1 MNNKCEL
8 IIQENGLEIERSLD
22 HSIIRSPQAEQL
34 ISSSNKQTLL
44 KFDSSFAQES
54 FQKRK
59 DSLSSQNL
67 SDKNQM
73 ITTIARQK
81 QFSKLL
87 IYCHSMKF
95 ANRLISLI
103 KPCSKFSIEQFN
115 MINDKASFFNNN
127 LQTKKQTTKH
137 FVQQNL
143 RAIDFQ
149 FRWRLQLR
157 KFKKR
162 LFEYLHYQYQQI
174 PLIEPE
180 SQKLF
185 IWDILLN
192 IIRIYLIISIPIIM
206 VFQNQ
211 QLESKNRIMI
221 LFSSVLLLLDLFLR
235 CITIVYD
242 KGYPVDN
249 RYLLI
254 KRQIK
259 LSNLFEVCSIFIGIY
274 LSIIFNDPGF
284 NHSILDQNGWI
295 KLLLIL
301 FLIQIKNVV
310 KFMNNIQYYYK
321 PNKEMSS
328 VIDLIKLVGLILL
341 IQHLC
346 SCVWLIIG
354 INQISQHHQTWIYKV
369 YLESWE
375 VQYLEAFYFMSVTM
389 FTVGYG
395 DINPQN
401 SLEKVF
407 CICYMFLSTLQLSYS
422 VNTIGAILTL
432 LKEKNEIFRQ
442 KMTCMNEFLKDKNIS
457 QQLQYKIREFCTF
470 YWEQDIIQ
478 KKNEQQL
485 LIKELPDELQ
495 YQLKLEQARQLVN
508 KCTFF
513 KQHFAKSTIQ
523 YIIQRVQFTSFQPGT
538 LIQITPS
545 NNGVFVIERGNIEVI
560 YNKTKISDLKDFD
573 QFGFQEYINNQY
585 NLDITYQTT
594 TYTSVLCIPYQ
605 ILTDAI
611 KKSKSDF
618 EKIQIKKQITKF
630 HYCYICKSTKHS
642 FESCKLVHY
651 VADKEKSIKTYLLVD
666 NQPRIKV
673 KRSNRLQ
680 KFQTMIQQESLET
693 SCKLIQ
699 QEFEKE
705 IEQYFPELTYEALI
719 KPLNSSQKIFESPKD
734 NEVYRPQKQ
743 NYLLET
749 IKTSQ
754 GKTYDK
760 FGNNLSLTFRNNQ
773 DISPFIKEPDI
784 LKDLQLKMINIQKY
798 PQKQQ
803 IELFILYKTLE
814 NQSQADL
821 EIGNFE
827 IVKKFRKF
835 DRLWNISNVIEQLNC
850 KYEHSRLYLD
860 IIKRLSKYLLFPLD
874 FIYLFKKDLLKQRAE
889 SYQNR
894 KIKDS
899 DDEKSDNKLI
909 SPFRKFERRK
919 ALIYPKSLTFK

>member
-8 IIQENGLEIERSLD
+8 MIQESGLEIERSLD

-34 ISSSNKQTLL
+34 MSSSNKQTLL

-59 DSLSSQNL
+59 DSLASQNL

-73 ITTIARQK
+73 ITTIVKQK

-103 KPCSKFSIEQFN
+103 KPCSKFSIEQFE
-115 MINDKASFFNNN
+115 MINDKASFFNSN

-143 RAIDFQ
+143 GAIDFQ
-149 FRWRLQLR
+149 FRWRLHFR
-157 KFKKR
+157 KLKKR
-162 LFEYLHYQYQQI
+162 LLEYLAYQYQLI

-185 IWDILLN
+185 FWEILLN
-192 IIRIYLIISIPIIM
+192 IIRIYLIIWVPIII

-211 QLESKNRIMI
+211 QLEFNNGIMI
-221 LFSSVLLLLDLFLR
+221 LISSILIFIDLFLR

-249 RYLLI
+249 RYILI
-254 KRQIK
+254 KRQLK
-259 LSNLFEVCSIFIGIY
+259 LSNLLEVCSIFVGIF
-274 LSIIFNDPGF
+274 LSIQFNDPLF
-284 NHSILDQNGWI
+284 NNYSILDEIGWI
-295 KLLLIL
+295 KLFLML
-301 FLIQIKNVV
+301 FLIQIKNVI

-346 SCVWLIIG
+346 SCIWLIIG
-354 INQISQHHQTWIYKV
+354 MNQFSQQNTWINKV
-369 YLESWE
+369 FYESWK

-422 VNTIGAILTL
+422 VNTIGTILTL

-442 KMTCMNEFLKDKNIS
+442 KMTCINEFLKDKNIS

-478 KKNEQQL
+478 KKNEQEL
-485 LIKELPDELQ
+485 IIKELPDELQ

-508 KCTFF
+508 KCAFF
-513 KQHFAKSTIQ
+513 KQNFAKQTIQ
-523 YIIQRVQFTSFQPGT
+523 YIIQRVEFTSYQPGT
-538 LIQITPS
+538 IIQITPS
-545 NNGVFVIERGNIEVI
+545 NNGVFVIERGNIEVLQ
-560 YNKTKISDLKDFD
+560 NKTKISNLKDFD
-573 QFGFQEYINNQY
+573 LFGFQEYINNQY
-585 NLDITYQTT
+585 NLDIVYQTT
-594 TYTSVLCIPYQ
+594 TYTSILCIPYQ
-605 ILTDAI
+605 IMNDAI
-611 KKSKSDF
+611 KKSKRDF
-618 EKIQIKKQITKF
+618 EKIQIKKQISKF
-630 HYCYICKSTKHS
+630 NFCYICKSTKHS
-642 FESCKLVHY
+642 IEQCKLVHY
-651 VADKEKSIKTYLLVD
+651 VVDKEKSIKTYLLVD
-666 NQPRIKV
+666 NQMRTKV
-673 KRSNRLQ
+673 KRTN
-680 KFQTMIQQESLET
+680 KFQRFQTLIQQENLDT
-693 SCKLIQ
+693 TCKLIQ
-699 QEFEKE
+699 QELEKD
-705 IEQYFPELTYEALI
+705 IEQIFPELTYETLI
-719 KPLNSSQKIFESPKD
+719 KPLNSSQKMFESPKD
-734 NEVYRPQKQ
+734 HEIFRPQKQ

-754 GKTYDK
+754 VKTYDK
-760 FGNNLSLTFRNNQ
+760 FCNNLSLTFRNQ
-773 DISPFIKEPDI
+773 DISPFIKEPEI
-784 LKDLQLKMINIQKY
+784 LKELQLKMINIQKY

-803 IELFILYKTLE
+803 KELFILYKTLE
-814 NQSQADL
+814 NQTQVDL
-821 EIGNFE
+821 GIGNFE

-835 DRLWNISNVIEQLNC
+835 DRLWNIGNVIEQLNQ
-850 KYEHSRLYLD
+850 KYQHSELYLD
-860 IIKRLSKYLLFPLD
+860 IIRKLSKYLLFPLD
-874 FIYLFKKDLLKQRAE
+874 FILLFKKDLIKQRAE
-889 SYQNR
+889 SYQNK

-899 DDEKSDNKLI
+899 DDEKSDNKQI